1 MKLYAKNLKF
11 YYFLINLVYNYV
23 FLGHTAWSGIP
34 FSSMGEDIFSSYFD
48 FQDSNDN
55 CVDDGDGGFDNDG
68 GLLGQMQSI
77 YELDGNY
84 NVILQGRIGVGFY
97 GEVYQGTLESVSA
110 KDDIEPRQVAIKK
123 LKMQAIEDN
132 LRDFER
138 EIDIMKVLF
147 QF

>member
-1 MKLYAKNLKF
+1 
-11 YYFLINLVYNYV
+11 
-23 FLGHTAWSGIP
+23 
-34 FSSMGEDIFSSYFD
+34 MGEDIFASYFD

-77 YELDGNY
+77 YELDENY

-97 GEVYQGTLESVSA
+97 GEVYQGTLESVSG
-110 KDDIEPRQVAIKK
+110 KDDVEPRQVAIKK
-123 LKMQAIEDN
+123 LKMQAIEAN

-138 EIDIMKVLF
+138 EIDIMKVIF
-147 QF
+147 KTYI